1 MKLLLATLSFLTFGT
16 TVGTFGNVLS
26 TNLSKINNS
35 IKQTYTIIPN
45 SFSLK
50 SELKKEKMNTDDID
64 IDMLDGMTK
73 AIIRYM
79 PDTTNLP
86 FLVKEV
92 NLVWL
97 SNDISQIIT
106 KKALPYSK
114 SFEKN
119 GIVDKD
125 LILEAINIMN
135 CTKFSNNDLDVL
147 INQDNK
153 NVSLIA
159 KSNSHFQGKIDILNK
174 PVDFSDIFYEQNLG
188 KIYFNT
194 DMYEKSTILDPTSQ
208 FGRFATVMEYL
219 GNRNKLIKFYENE
232 ITSALTSSALKI
244 YKLSFPNFNNEGK
257 IEFSFVIENIMNYS
271 SFKASFLPL
280 PTENNRVFINYQG
293 KQPKNDEEIDVKL
306 EGLYTENN
314 KNKLFYDIV
323 VKTFGKKYADKY
335 KEILYNEFFIED
347 FNKKLKTAKITP
359 KPGSKIFAFS
369 TKISE
374 SYTEIPYYK
383 LNISW

>member
-1 MKLLLATLSFLTFGT
+1 
-16 TVGTFGNVLS
+16 
-26 TNLSKINNS
+26 
-35 IKQTYTIIPN
+35 
-45 SFSLK
+45 
-50 SELKKEKMNTDDID
+50 
-64 IDMLDGMTK
+64 MLDGMTK

-79 PDTTNLP
+79 PDTTDLP

-92 NLVWL
+92 NLLWT

-119 GIVDKD
+119 GIIDKD

-135 CTKFSNNDLDVL
+135 GTKFSDNDLDVL
-147 INQDNK
+147 INEDNK

-159 KSNSHFQGKIDILNK
+159 KSDSRFQGKIDILNK
-174 PVDFSDIFYEQNLG
+174 PVAFSYIFDEQNLG

-194 DMYEKSTILDPTSQ
+194 DMYEKSTILHPTSQ

-244 YKLSFPNFNNEGK
+244 YGLNFLDFNNEGK
-257 IEFSFVIENIMNYS
+257 IEFSFGIENIMNYS
-271 SFKASFLPL
+271 SFKVIFLPL
-280 PTENNRVFINYQG
+280 PTENNRIFINYQG
-293 KQPKNDEEIDVKL
+293 KQPKNDEEIDVNL

-314 KNKLFYDIV
+314 KDKLFYHV
-323 VKTFGKKYADKY
+323 VTKMLDRNML
-335 KEILYNEFFIED
+335 ISI
-347 FNKKLKTAKITP
+347 
-359 KPGSKIFAFS
+359 KIFYIMNFLLRILI
-369 TKISE
+369 K
-374 SYTEIPYYK
+374 
-383 LNISW
+383 N